1 VLYGDGMTFVSKAG
15 IGLAGL
21 ALIAGGAMLWAQYG
35 GLVYFDMLASA
46 FAGCFL

>member
-1 VLYGDGMTFVSKAG
+1 MA
-15 IGLAGL
+15 LAPKGGNRTGAL
-21 ALIAGGAMLWAQYG
+21 ALIAGGAALWAQYG